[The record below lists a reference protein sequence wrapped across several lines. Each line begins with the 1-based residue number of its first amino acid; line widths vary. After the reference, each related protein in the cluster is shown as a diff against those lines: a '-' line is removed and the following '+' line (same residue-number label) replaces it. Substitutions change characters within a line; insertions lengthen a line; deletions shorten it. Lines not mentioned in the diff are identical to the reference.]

1 MRTRVQDVVAFAT
14 IFGTFYAGILH
25 LAWWAALA
33 GACALALISIHNH
46 RVAYR
51 ASGGTGAPAVVL
63 LLSLAKC
70 DHGGDRGTGSRSRDC
85 LGRGCLAIGIL
96 APNSGGAIF
105 CDANWSESMRRVD
118 CES

>member
-46 RVAYR
+46 RVADR
-51 ASGGTGAPAVVL
+51 ARGATGAPAVVL
-63 LLSLAKC
+63 LSSLANA
-70 DHGGDRGTGSRSRDC
+70 TMA
-85 LGRGCLAIGIL
+85 AIG
-96 APNSGGAIF
+96 AQAAGRAI
-105 CDANWSESMRRVD
+105 AWAVGV
-118 CES
+118 